1 LTTAPQWCLEEN
13 EIRVKKLEFFI
24 LKTKKNKMNVKN
36 KTSNQANKVKY
47 FILQP
52 KTGQKNKEIGGEIL
66 F

>member
-1 LTTAPQWCLEEN
+1 M
-13 EIRVKKLEFFI
+13 
-24 LKTKKNKMNVKN
+24 KTKKNKMNVKN